1 MTVGRMSVVRNGDRY
16 FTIAVDEFDDN
27 SIKGVLFHDSIS
39 GGILFESLIEMFSNM
54 DKVFDQLGCPRQ
66 TVQERQFSGTETM
79 MIRTKKSDEAER
91 SGRLATFYVFVQYRY
106 YASWQGNI
114 KWIEKG
120 VKVPFESERELVLTM
135 NQFLSGDHKKIQECR
150 VISTCHVAID
160 SYYCGKVTG
169 NFQNIPSETV
179 EQRESP
185 VDLANSLGGF
195 MEYET
200 SAGDVTK
207 YGINYGQLISSE
219 ACTLCRR
226 GGKIAS
232 FSIKILF
239 REHSTWQG
247 IIYWREGREQQLF
260 RSCKE
265 MFYLIAAAAESSAAA
280 NGETK
285 DPKKYQ
291 LVTAEFA

>member
-1 MTVGRMSVVRNGDRY
+1 MSVVRNGDRY
-16 FTIAVDEFDDN
+16 FTIAVDEFGDN

-39 GGILFESLIEMFSNM
+39 GGIIFESLIEMFSNM

-79 MIRTKKSDEAER
+79 IQRTKKSDETQR
-91 SGRLATFYVFVQYRY
+91 RGTLATFYVFVQYRY

-114 KWIEKG
+114 NWIDKG
-120 VKVPFESERELVLTM
+120 IKVPFESERELVLTM
-135 NQFLSGDHKKIQECR
+135 NQFLSGDHKKAQECK
-150 VISTCHVAID
+150 VITTCHVAID
-160 SYYCGKVTG
+160 SYYSGKVTG
-169 NFQNIPSETV
+169 NYQNIPSETV
-179 EQRESP
+179 EQQEIP
-185 VDLANSLGGF
+185 VDLVKSLGNF

-226 GGKIAS
+226 GGKLAS
-232 FSIKILF
+232 FSIKVLF

-247 IIYWREGREQQLF
+247 IIYWREGRQQQLF

-265 MFYLIAAAAESSAAA
+265 MLYMIASAAEASAAAA
-280 NGETK
+280 GETK
-285 DPKKYQ
+285 NSKKYH